1 MSSDTN
7 NTLNT
12 AFVIALRKLG
22 IVEMLLTD
30 DDMKSLDNLP
40 AEEMP
45 ALVAISEEDG
55 LHLILVTSGEAQAL
69 QEEQESRES
78 SNIIVPHPFN

>member
-30 DDMKSLDNLP
+30 QDFQSIEGMAP
-40 AEEMP
+40 EEVP
-45 ALVAISEEDG
+45 ALVAVTEEDG